1 MNNKGVSF
9 FWLTLY
15 VPFVS
20 PRGGTTT
27 STLTLQGV

>member
-15 VPFVS
+15 MDNCKLSRKVQPFN
-20 PRGGTTT
+20 
-27 STLTLQGV
+27 

>member
-15 VPFVS
+15 SCYQQTFILEI
-20 PRGGTTT
+20 TDAWTK
-27 STLTLQGV
+27 